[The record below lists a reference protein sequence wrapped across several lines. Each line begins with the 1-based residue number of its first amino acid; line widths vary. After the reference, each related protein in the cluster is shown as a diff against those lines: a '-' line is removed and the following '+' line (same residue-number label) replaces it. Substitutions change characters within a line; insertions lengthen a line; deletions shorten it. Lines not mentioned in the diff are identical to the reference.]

1 MQPRAFV
8 VMPFGVKSPAEFG
21 QNETFSPH
29 DLKIDFEAVYYTLL
43 KPALEQAG
51 YEVTRADSAK
61 TAGDIRTDMFFEL
74 VTADLVVTDISILN
88 ANVYYELGVRHGVCP
103 NGVFIVNG
111 NLMTSR
117 PFDIVPDR
125 SFSYDTSLYLEPAKT
140 NTGAT
145 AHVDAALRHEQCKS
159 LAKKFTDA
167 TALDRETVGSPVYS
181 HLPGLRP
188 VNWDGIETSKA
199 RYFNALQSDWLDCV
213 RNAQRTGHPGDILTL
228 AMNAPTRFHETR
240 ILYEAAIALIDLCR
254 YSAAERVLR
263 DVIRLDPAHGEAQ
276 FELAR
281 VLSHLGET
289 ISAEHQLRKILN
301 DNKDVPR
308 AADLLG
314 QVFRQLWYL
323 SWKDEKPPSV
333 RPEKAC
339 EGAQIAMTAIHS
351 FSRAHRADPAAYFA
365 GFNALM
371 LGYVLKEIGV
381 PIQHDTMPTINF
393 PEVQRLVHYVATNQ
407 QQQALMDGNYIQ
419 QFWCTTTLAGIHLI
433 EGEDKKALAAIR
445 EACAIPGAT
454 SFQLQTFRDRL
465 KLLADLQVR
474 GDLIQQALQTVDHA
488 ILKRN
493 NQCTCQ
499 RVVLWAGYA
508 FDHATHKQQRFSA
521 AQVDQVASEIDRSL
535 RAWGVNTNDLAIC
548 SGMTESDILFAE
560 TCLTLGARVRI
571 MLREPITDETTQSL
585 WPFADPDWRKRFH
598 ELLQPSDRKE
608 IWIDTIHLGT
618 PPSGSTAQ
626 EPLEFVRRRHRQ
638 WLLNTARMEAEP
650 RTVVNRNVP
659 PAVQTTT
666 ACEEATSS
674 PPSPIVPGP
683 RLYGLFLWDGTGR
696 ADDPTDIPFLIRQ
709 INDYADYQGEV
720 TIIAAPPDLGDGVLP
735 IKSKAA
741 SLTG

>member
-1 MQPRAFV
+1 
-8 VMPFGVKSPAEFG
+8 MPFGVKSPAEFSPK
-21 QNETFSPH
+21 EALSPH
-29 DLKIDFEAVYYTLL
+29 DSKIDFEAVYEKLL
-43 KPALEQAG
+43 KPALVQAG
-51 YEVTRADSAK
+51 YEVTRADSANA
-61 TAGDIRTDMFFEL
+61 AGDIRTDMFFEL
-74 VTADLVVTDISILN
+74 VTADVVVTDISILN

-117 PFDIVPDR
+117 PFDIAPDR
-125 SFSYDTSLYLEPAKT
+125 SFSYDTSLYLEA
-140 NTGAT
+140 
-145 AHVDAALRHEQCKS
+145 AHGDAALYHEQCKS

-167 TALDRETVGSPVYS
+167 SALDRETVGSPVYS

-199 RYFNALQSDWLDCV
+199 KYFNALQSDWLDCV

-254 YSAAERVLR
+254 YAAAERVLR
-263 DVIRLDPAHGEAQ
+263 DVIRLDPANGEAQ
-276 FELAR
+276 FQLAR

-289 ISAEHQLRKILN
+289 MSAEHQLRKILH

-323 SWKDEKPPSV
+323 SWKDEPLSV

-339 EGAQIAMTAIHS
+339 EAAQIAMTAIHS

-381 PIQHDTMPTINF
+381 PVEHDTMRAINF
-393 PEVQRLVHYVATNQ
+393 PEIQRLVRYVATNQ
-407 QQQALMDGNYIQ
+407 QQQALVDGDYLQ

-433 EGEDKKALAAIR
+433 EGEDNKALAAIR

-465 KLLADLQVR
+465 ELLADLQVR
-474 GDLIQQALQTVDHA
+474 GDVIQQALQTVDQA

-493 NQCTCQ
+493 NQCRCQ

-508 FDHATHKQQRFSA
+508 FDHATQKHQRFSA
-521 AQVDQVASEIDRSL
+521 AHVDEVAREIDRSL

-560 TCLTLGARVRI
+560 ACLTLGARVRI

-598 ELLQPSDRKE
+598 ELLEPGDRKE
-608 IWIDTIHLGT
+608 IWVDNIHLGT
-618 PPSGSTAQ
+618 PPSGSAAQ
-626 EPLEFVRRRHRQ
+626 DPLEFVRRRHHQ

-650 RTVVNRNVP
+650 RTVVNRNAP
-659 PAVQTTT
+659 PAVQPVT

-674 PPSPIVPGP
+674 PPSPVPTRR
-683 RLYGLFLWDGTGR
+683 RLCGLFLWDGTGR

-720 TIIAAPPDLGDGVLP
+720 AIIAAPPDLGNGVLP